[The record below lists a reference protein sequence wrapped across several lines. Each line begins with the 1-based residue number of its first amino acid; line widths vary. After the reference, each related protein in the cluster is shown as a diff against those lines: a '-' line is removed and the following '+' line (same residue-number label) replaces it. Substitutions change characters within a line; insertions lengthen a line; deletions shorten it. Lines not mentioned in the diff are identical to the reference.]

1 MQRLHFFK
9 VDMIFGGRDAML
21 FPPLEKGGRG
31 IRFCLRCE
39 AICTQKANPPRD
51 SDAMTAWVRRARAP
65 FYKVGMIFA
74 GRDALHSLFPKVDM
88 IFGGRD
94 AMLSPLWKRGAGGI
108 RFAFSTRRSVP
119 KKRIPRAK
127 ATR

>member
-31 IRFCLRCE
+31 DSLCLRYA
-39 AICTQKANPPRD
+39 AICTQKANPPRE
-51 SDAMTAWVRRARAP
+51 SDAIAAWLHQALAP

-74 GRDALHSLFPKVDM
+74 GRDAVNSLFPKVDM
-88 IFGGRD
+88 IFSGRD
-94 AMLSPLWKRGAGGI
+94 AMLFPPLEKGGRGGFALPSVRGDLYPKSESPAR
-108 RFAFSTRRSVP
+108 
-119 KKRIPRAK
+119 
-127 ATR
+127 